1 VESQSFSRLWVE
13 SAIAA
18 MFGFHIESYE
28 NEAFG
33 VQIAIQSNA
42 QISV

>member
-1 VESQSFSRLWVE
+1 VKVFPAYGWNL
-13 SAIAA
+13 AAAA
-18 MFGFHIESYE
+18 MFGFHIESHE

-42 QISV
+42 QSSV